1 MNLWSAAA
9 ELRVVIWH
17 QDIDEPTST
26 RRAAVTLP
34 AWLLVVL
41 GKVGPFVKTT
51 KRRK

>member
-1 MNLWSAAA
+1 MNRWPAVPG
-9 ELRVVIWH
+9 LRVGIWH
-17 QDIDEPTST
+17 QDIEAATST
-26 RRAAVTLP
+26 RSAACTLP